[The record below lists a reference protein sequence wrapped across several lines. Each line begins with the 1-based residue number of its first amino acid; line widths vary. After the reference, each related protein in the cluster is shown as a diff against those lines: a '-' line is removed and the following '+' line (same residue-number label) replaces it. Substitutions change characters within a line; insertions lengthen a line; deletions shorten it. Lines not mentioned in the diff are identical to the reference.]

1 MTIQF
6 NTDKT
11 INGDQRTT
19 AYYTQLISEELS
31 KFGSHITRIE
41 VHVSDENGPKD
52 GNNAIRCLM
61 EVRLE
66 GKQPT
71 AVTNKANSLM
81 LAVSGAIQ
89 KTKAILETSLERKGK
104 HSE

>member
-11 INGDQRTT
+11 INGDERTT
-19 AYYTQLISEELS
+19 SYYTNLISEELS
-31 KFGSHITRIE
+31 KYGSHITRIE
-41 VHVSDENGPKD
+41 VHVSDENGPKE

-71 AVTNKANSLM
+71 AVTNQSNSVM

-89 KTKAILETSLERKGK
+89 KMKAILESSLERNSK
-104 HSE
+104 H